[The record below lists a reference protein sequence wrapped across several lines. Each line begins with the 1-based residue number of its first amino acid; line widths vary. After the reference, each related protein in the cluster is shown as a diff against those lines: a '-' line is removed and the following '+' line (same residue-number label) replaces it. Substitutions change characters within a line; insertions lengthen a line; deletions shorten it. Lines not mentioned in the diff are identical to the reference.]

1 VNAPGPT
8 VSIIIPAYNAEHLL
22 PLCLDGIAASTRPP
36 DELIVVDDRST
47 DGTVRI
53 AEERGARVLRM
64 EKNSG
69 PGGARNMAVQEA
81 IGDVVLFVDAD
92 VVVHPDT
99 VEVVARTFRE
109 HPDVAATFGS
119 YDDNP
124 AERNFLSQYKNLH
137 HAYVHQQSNDN
148 AATFWAGC
156 GAIRRSVFLEM
167 GGFDLEKYP
176 VPSIE
181 DIELGYRMRARGH
194 RIRLEKDI
202 QVQHLKKWTLRNLL
216 WTDIFCRAIPWTN
229 LILETKTMEADLN
242 LKISDRISTGLLGL
256 ALLMLPLAVL
266 WPAVLLGS
274 LVCLVGI
281 LILNRDLYLFFLRH
295 RGVLFMLRAIPV
307 HLMYYLYSGG
317 AFVTCWLRH
326 RLAPAR

>member
-1 VNAPGPT
+1 VSPEQPT

-22 PLCLDGIAASTRPP
+22 PLCLDGIGASTRKPH
-36 DELIVVDDRST
+36 EVLVVDDRST
-47 DGTVRI
+47 DGTVAV
-53 AEERGARVLRM
+53 AEQWGARVLRM
-64 EKNSG
+64 DRRSG
-69 PGGARNMAVQEA
+69 PGGARNKAVREA
-81 IGDVVLFVDAD
+81 SGEVVLFVDAD

-99 VEVVARTFRE
+99 VEVVARTFRD

-137 HAYVHQQSNDN
+137 HAYVHQQSNSN

-156 GAIRRSVFLEM
+156 GAIRRDVFLEM

-176 VPSIE
+176 IPSIE
-181 DIELGYRMRARGH
+181 DIELGYRMRAKGH

-202 QVQHLKKWTLRNLL
+202 RVQHLKKWTLRNLL

-242 LKISDRISTGLLGL
+242 LKISDRISTALLGL
-256 ALLMLPLAVL
+256 ALLLLPLSIFW
-266 WPAVLLGS
+266 WPLLLGS
-274 LVCLVGI
+274 LACLVGI
-281 LILNRDLYLFFLRH
+281 LILNRDLYAFYLRR
-295 RGVLFMLRAIPV
+295 RGLLFMLRSIPV
-307 HLMYYLYSGG
+307 HWMYYLYSGG